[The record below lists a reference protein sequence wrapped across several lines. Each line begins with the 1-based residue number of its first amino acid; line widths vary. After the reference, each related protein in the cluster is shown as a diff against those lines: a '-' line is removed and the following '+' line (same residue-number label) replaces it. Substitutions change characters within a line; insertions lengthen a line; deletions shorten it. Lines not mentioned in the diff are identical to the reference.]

1 MAVSSQGITLS
12 TGTLVGEITAISFS
26 GVSVA
31 EIDVTSISDTVKK
44 YVTGTLDGGTVEI
57 TANFTTAPT
66 MPSQGAESPSSFII
80 TLPTGSP
87 QLTLPFSAFV
97 VGMSIDASVD
107 QQIVVKYTLRI
118 SNSVLGT
125 ANA

>member
-1 MAVSSQGITLS
+1 MALSSQGISLT

-57 TANFTTAPT
+57 TANFTAAPT

-80 TLPTGSP
+80 TLPTSP
-87 QLTLPFSAFV
+87 AITLPFYAFV

-107 QQIVVKYTLRI
+107 QQVVVKYTLRI

>member
-66 MPSQGAESPSSFII
+66 MPSQGAETPSSFGI
-80 TLPTGSP
+80 TIPTTTPTVLSI
-87 QLTLPFSAFV
+87 TAFV

-107 QQIVVKYTLRI
+107 QQVVVKYTLRI

-125 ANA
+125 TNA

>member
-1 MAVSSQGITLS
+1 MAVSSQGISLS

-31 EIDVTSISDTVKK
+31 EIDVTTISDTVKK

-57 TANFTTAPT
+57 TANFTAAPT
-66 MPSQGAESPSSFII
+66 MPSHGAETPSSFGI
-80 TLPTGSP
+80 TIPTTTPTVLS
-87 QLTLPFSAFV
+87 FSAFV

-107 QQIVVKYTLRI
+107 QQVVVKYTLRI

-125 ANA
+125 TNA